1 MPGGWGRPER
11 KRAVWESGENGEWNC
26 SRNVLITRMEG
37 NRKLV
42 LLRRANGTN
51 CRLTDTFVK
60 MRGMNGDINKLVK
73 NTARMPSVIC
83 FC

>member
-1 MPGGWGRPER
+1 MAGVGQRENAQGGSLGRM
-11 KRAVWESGENGEWNC
+11 ENGEWNC
-26 SRNVLITRMEG
+26 SRNVITRMEG

-60 MRGMNGDINKLVK
+60 MRGMNGDMNKLVK